1 MRKTA
6 LTKDSE
12 FIVGEEKV
20 LNYIIAFLCLAL
32 FMYGL
37 IDAVTRKFINIDYQS
52 LIFTLALVP
61 AFIFFK
67 KGRSKRIFIRINKTG
82 IYQEEKL
89 LTNWANFIKAFL
101 TQEEKL
107 VSIKDN
113 FVLVVEYRKEGQ
125 KEGFRRKIPLTNTQN
140 KSEEDVLN
148 AVRFFWTAYKNDAG
162 IKE

>member
-1 MRKTA
+1 MRKTP

-20 LNYIIAFLCLAL
+20 LNYIIAFLFLAL

-37 IDAVTRKFINIDYQS
+37 IDAAARKFINIDYQS
-52 LIFTLALVP
+52 LIFTLALAP
-61 AFIFFK
+61 AFIFFR
-67 KGRSKRIFIRINKTG
+67 KGRSKRIFLRINKTG

-89 LTNWANFIKAFL
+89 LTNWSQFIKAFL

-125 KEGFRRKIPLTNTQN
+125 KEGFRRKIPLSNTQN
-140 KSEEDVLN
+140 KSEEDVLE
-148 AVRFFWTAYKNDAG
+148 AVRFFWKEYKNVAG